1 MKKELFI
8 VAIIISMNLTA
19 CAKVPDTVIL
29 DGVEVA
35 TDKQTDNDVHEITK
49 EQTDLETGT
58 TENYMEV
65 TSGKVPVSEYNM
77 QIIEESDGKHII
89 MNVEMMLGKQLTVDA
104 EVNVRNVEKVSAYD
118 YIITDISD
126 ADRIDFFDAY
136 FGDRA
141 DEAVYDERS
150 GIWKLVNSTAS
161 VADYYSY
168 NVIFPIPAAV
178 ESQEKIVFFYHKPN
192 LNPFVENR
200 LESVSMSECV
210 LSVNDAVRLC
220 DELVNQVE
228 SFEGLQVDFIHAY
241 GSEGRT
247 PYYRLMYK
255 RVLDGMYV
263 NGYDDVF
270 FLVDDNGIEKIMG
283 APYGVEEVEVDEQI
297 ITAYE
302 AADIIAA
309 NGQLISSD
317 KPLTVSEITM
327 EYCAVKKTAYEIWI
341 VPVWRFCLGADEDE
355 ANIMRTEILAVNAY
369 TGELIHEKRGDIFE

>member
-1 MKKELFI
+1 MKKSAFMI
-8 VAIIISMNLTA
+8 VLSIILTA
-19 CAKVPDTVIL
+19 CARVPDTVII
-29 DGVEVA
+29 EKTAAVA
-35 TDKQTDNDVHEITK
+35 E
-49 EQTDLETGT
+49 T
-58 TENYMEV
+58 TE
-65 TSGKVPVSEYNM
+65 SECNTEDGLQNKSNADEQDKMTFM
-77 QIIEESDGKHII
+77 QCDGEHIVRI
-89 MNVEMMLGKQLTVDA
+89 VEMMSGALLTIDA
-104 EVNVRNVEKVSAYD
+104 DVNVGNVERVSSYE
-118 YIITDISD
+118 YIIKAVSD
-126 ADRIDFFDAY
+126 KTREELFDAY

-150 GIWKLVNSTAS
+150 GMWELVNSTAS
-161 VADYYSY
+161 AADYYSY
-168 NVIFPIPAAV
+168 NIIFPIPAAV
-178 ESQEKIVFFYHKPN
+178 ESQEKIVFFYHKPD
-192 LNPFVENR
+192 LNPFEENR

-228 SFEGLQVDFIHAY
+228 AFEGLQVDFVHAY

-355 ANIMRTEILAVNAY
+355 VNIMRTEILAVNAY